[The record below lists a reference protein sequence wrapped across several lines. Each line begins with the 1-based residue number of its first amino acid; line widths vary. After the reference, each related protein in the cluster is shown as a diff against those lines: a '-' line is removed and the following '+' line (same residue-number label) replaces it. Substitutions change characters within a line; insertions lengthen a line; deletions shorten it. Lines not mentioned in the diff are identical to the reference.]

1 MNLEINIAKLPPV
14 SPISTRNCKLFQNIE
29 LLTTPSPWYILA
41 GGLLCF
47 IKLTCLP
54 ISLSIYGSRQTCS
67 VLTVRDP
74 FFLCLSALV
83 QSLVYFVIAS
93 LSVIWRREVVT
104 LQPLSVFSLFSVFFS
119 YLCPQ
124 LGFCEVN
131 CFWCC
136 QIGITAHTFISLFVY
151 NIFGPYDLFIFFVR
165 TKLLILE
172 AKLASP
178 VLIKKACYRLSIHV
192 YVSPINYIKQLCLVI
207 AFSISYNSLTWQEW
221 HLLLIV
227 LNWKP
232 KDYWLKS
239 LHTNCLSRWTGDFI
253 FFRTEQEQH
262 SSKVCWDA
270 GRYSLRVQLWCK
282 VVAACAMCSQEPEAK
297 NFCCI
302 CASKNI
308 HTDYFSQNCMD
319 IWSYV
324 WNLSYFQII
333 CTCMCIIST
342 PGFSDE

>member
-1 MNLEINIAKLPPV
+1 MQSFLQSHPSPPGFANFFKILSFSLLPPLDTYWQVVYCVLLNWHV
-14 SPISTRNCKLFQNIE
+14 SQSVCLFTEVDKL
-29 LLTTPSPWYILA
+29 
-41 GGLLCF
+41 
-47 IKLTCLP
+47 
-54 ISLSIYGSRQTCS
+54 
-67 VLTVRDP
+67 VLFWQWETL
-74 FFLCLSALV
+74 FLCLSALV

-124 LGFCEVN
+124 LAFCEVN

-151 NIFGPYDLFIFFVR
+151 NIFSPYDLFIFFVR

-192 YVSPINYIKQLCLVI
+192 YVSPINYIKQLCLVF

-239 LHTNCLSRWTGDFI
+239 LHTN
-253 FFRTEQEQH
+253 
-262 SSKVCWDA
+262 
-270 GRYSLRVQLWCK
+270 
-282 VVAACAMCSQEPEAK
+282 
-297 NFCCI
+297 
-302 CASKNI
+302 
-308 HTDYFSQNCMD
+308 
-319 IWSYV
+319 
-324 WNLSYFQII
+324 
-333 CTCMCIIST
+333 
-342 PGFSDE
+342 

>member
-1 MNLEINIAKLPPV
+1 MF
-14 SPISTRNCKLFQNIE
+14 SP
-29 LLTTPSPWYILA
+29 
-41 GGLLCF
+41 CF
-47 IKLTCLP
+47 LSFF
-54 ISLSIYGSRQTCS
+54 ISL
-67 VLTVRDP
+67 L
-74 FFLCLSALV
+74 A
-83 QSLVYFVIAS
+83 
-93 LSVIWRREVVT
+93 
-104 LQPLSVFSLFSVFFS
+104 
-119 YLCPQ
+119 
-124 LGFCEVN
+124 FCEVN

-151 NIFGPYDLFIFFVR
+151 NIFSPYDLFIFFVR

-192 YVSPINYIKQLCLVI
+192 YVSSINYIKQLCLVF

-262 SSKVCWDA
+262 SSKVCCDA

-282 VVAACAMCSQEPEAK
+282 VVAACAMCSQGPEAK
-297 NFCCI
+297 NFCWKLCI
-302 CASKNI
+302 QKYPYRLFFSKLYGYMVLCLKSQLFSN
-308 HTDYFSQNCMD
+308 HMYMHVHYFNSWLQ
-319 IWSYV
+319 WWV
-324 WNLSYFQII
+324 
-333 CTCMCIIST
+333 
-342 PGFSDE
+342 ER

>member
-54 ISLSIYGSRQTCS
+54 ISLSIYRSRQTCS
-67 VLTVRDP
+67 FLTVRDP

-124 LGFCEVN
+124 LAFCEVN

-136 QIGITAHTFISLFVY
+136 QIGITAHTFISLF
-151 NIFGPYDLFIFFVR
+151 
-165 TKLLILE
+165 
-172 AKLASP
+172 
-178 VLIKKACYRLSIHV
+178 LSITSSV
-192 YVSPINYIKQLCLVI
+192 
-207 AFSISYNSLTWQEW
+207 LT
-221 HLLLIV
+221 I
-227 LNWKP
+227 
-232 KDYWLKS
+232 Y
-239 LHTNCLSRWTGDFI
+239 
-253 FFRTEQEQH
+253 
-262 SSKVCWDA
+262 
-270 GRYSLRVQLWCK
+270 
-282 VVAACAMCSQEPEAK
+282 
-297 NFCCI
+297 
-302 CASKNI
+302 
-308 HTDYFSQNCMD
+308 
-319 IWSYV
+319 
-324 WNLSYFQII
+324 SYFLSGEI
-333 CTCMCIIST
+333 CW
-342 PGFSDE
+342 FWKHN